1 MRVQLFMVETIEP
14 RSLINHGNNIC
25 GCKLDCLECSSVSV
39 QLFPSRSRS
48 WSGVVS
54 FTDTEVHL
62 NAKVP
67 REKAKNNPKEFADLN
82 RRSENVLTTNHQ
94 GFTLQNG

>member
-1 MRVQLFMVETIEP
+1 METTFAVANWTVWNARP
-14 RSLINHGNNIC
+14 LV
-25 GCKLDCLECSSVSV
+25 SSCFRRGPEVGPG
-39 QLFPSRSRS
+39 FF
-48 WSGVVS
+48 S